1 MNSKELKIES
11 LQIEDN
17 IQEQIDV
24 ERWKNELSAIK
35 ICLCVLV
42 FMAFIFTP
50 IYFFIVSHSESAK
63 SFLSGYSLLF
73 IISSIGIIY
82 YLIGYKFLSKNPKML
97 NIFRIVDITMESV
110 IMSCVFYVL
119 YLVFGGLQIL
129 SGPLFLMFII
139 VNLISLF
146 RLSFGCEVYS
156 AVLCS
161 FFYLVESLYII
172 YRDGSD
178 CPAIYDYSLIS
189 GSGIWLKILFFIIIG
204 VVCGVLSKKARKLIR
219 EVAIKN
225 YETSHIK
232 MVFGKYV
239 SPEIR
244 DYILKSR
251 NAEKDGT
258 KEDFGAILFCDI
270 NNFSEVLEKYEPK
283 AVVSQLNVFFENME
297 DIISKNG
304 GVINKFVGS
313 CIMAVFGLGK
323 ADGENSDICDAAVRS
338 AQEMKKMTDSM
349 NSLWKVNNFATFDIG
364 IGVSLGR
371 FITGNIGCESRKE
384 FTCLGD
390 VVNVASR
397 LQSKTRVSE
406 SAHVLVTAE
415 VFRML
420 QDKNIKSDFKQSE
433 FMSLKGKSQQV
444 EIYSL

>member
-1 MNSKELKIES
+1 MNAKELKIES

-17 IQEQIDV
+17 IQERIDV
-24 ERWKNELSAIK
+24 ERWKNELMLIK
-35 ICLCVLV
+35 ICLSILV
-42 FMAFIFTP
+42 FMIFIFTP
-50 IYFFIVSHSESAK
+50 IYFILFPKVSPEVLIV
-63 SFLSGYSLLF
+63 GYSLLF
-73 IISSIGIIY
+73 VVCAIGIIY
-82 YLIGYKFLSKNPKML
+82 YLIGYKYLSKNPNTL
-97 NIFRIVDITMESV
+97 NIFRAVNITMEAV
-110 IMSCVFYVL
+110 IVSCVFFTL
-119 YLVFGGLQIL
+119 YQIWGGKSIL
-129 SGPLFLMFII
+129 SGPVFLMFIVI
-139 VNLISLF
+139 NLLSLF

-161 FFYLVESLYII
+161 FFYLVESLFII
-172 YRDGSD
+172 YKDGRKY
-178 CPAIYDYSLIS
+178 PEIYDYTLIS

-204 VVCGVLSKKARKLIR
+204 IVCGVLSKKARKLIR

-270 NNFSEVLEKYEPK
+270 NNFSEILENYEPK

-323 ADGENSDICDAAVRS
+323 TDCNDFNICDAAVRA
-338 AQEMKKMTDSM
+338 AQEMKKVTDSM
-349 NSLWKVNNFATFDIG
+349 NGLWKVNNFATFDIG

-397 LQSKTRVSE
+397 LQSKTRSE
-406 SAHVLVTAE
+406 DFARVLVTAD
-415 VFRML
+415 VFHML
-420 QDKNIKSDFKQSE
+420 EDSTLKANFKSSE
-433 FMSLKGKSQQV
+433 FMSLKGKSQQL